1 MAKET
6 IKVLQI
12 DTNPAVKSLK
22 DLRNEL
28 KQYKDQM
35 ANLEEGSDAFLE
47 VANKA
52 GELKH
57 QIDEI
62 NESIK
67 GASADFGDM
76 VGNVTNV
83 MAGIT
88 GAFQA
93 VAGGL
98 QAMGVESKAIDETIV
113 KMQGLM
119 AVTQGLSAIDD
130 GIKSFDKL
138 TKSLGKAGES
148 LNSFVKGLGKLAAPV
163 AIVTALGV
171 AFVKLKESIDGT
183 STALKERETAQK
195 NFNTELEREL
205 LIRQKAGYTEEEN
218 IQFEIAQLELRN
230 EALRESNETLQA
242 QNDLVSQNAQAAQSA
257 AATMGG
263 LVASHAAYDAV
274 AQSENINV
282 GANTKIIQQNTKEID
297 ENAEAIKK
305 LKDELDIINEA
316 RKLASERTKN
326 STKSDTEAIENNI
339 ETIKNSASNAINS
352 IRNVYQSVF
361 NSLAREN
368 NDITIA
374 LQDIENQINKIQSDY
389 NTQIIQVAD
398 NHSLISWSKKEKKS
412 LEEQR
417 AELEQILILRNQEI
431 NLHSQRKKVLE
442 GQINTETAII
452 EGWKNTYDE
461 MIAKYNELA
470 LSGDKKAAIDFI
482 NAPDVK
488 AIITEYENGL
498 QKIQDLNIQL
508 NNESAVITELGYAYA
523 ELSSNINKIVDEII
537 DAEKWEIFDKNI
549 RVANEQFEILKKTTE
564 LFSESTMGISSHW
577 VNAIND
583 IQGAFNILTTTI
595 REGGEDSWKGYVNA
609 AAAGLQS
616 VGTILNS
623 LSDDMEVNNEASF
636 EEQKKLQIGA
646 TIMNMLSGIM
656 AAWTSAM
663 ALPTPWNFIQGGIAT
678 AATSALGGIQINKIK
693 NTKYDGNTSVASTST
708 PAVNSMI
715 IPPVQYSSAVQ
726 GASTEGAI
734 KDTKVYVTETDIKD
748 TMSKVD
754 VQESENTY

>member
-12 DTNPAVKSLK
+12 DTNPATKSLK

-28 KQYKDQM
+28 KGFKDQM
-35 ANLEEGSDAFLE
+35 SNLEEGSDAFLE
-47 VANKA
+47 IANKA
-52 GELKH
+52 GEVKH

-83 MAGIT
+83 TAGLV
-88 GAFQA
+88 GAFEA

-98 QAMGVESKAIDETIV
+98 QAMGVESAAVDETI
-113 KMQGLM
+113 KRMQGLM
-119 AVTQGLSAIDD
+119 AVVQGLSSIDD
-130 GIKSFDKL
+130 GIKSWDKL
-138 TKSLGKAGES
+138 TKSLGKAGET
-148 LNSFVKGLGKLAAPV
+148 LNGFVKGLGKIAAPV
-163 AIVTALGV
+163 AIVSALGV
-171 AFVKLKESIDGT
+171 AFAKLKESIDGT

-195 NFNTELEREL
+195 NFNTELEKEL
-205 LIRQKAGYTEEEN
+205 FIRQKAGYTEEEN
-218 IQFEIAQLELRN
+218 IQFQIAQLELRN
-230 EALRESNETLQA
+230 EALSESNEKLQEE
-242 QNDLVSQNAQAAQSA
+242 NDLVSQNAQAAQSA
-257 AATMGG
+257 ASAYGG
-263 LVASHAAYDAV
+263 LTAAHAAYDGV
-274 AQSENINV
+274 AQSANINV
-282 GANTKIIQQNTKEID
+282 GANTKLIQKNTKEID
-297 ENAEAIKK
+297 DNAEAIKK

-326 STKSDTEAIENNI
+326 NTTSDTEDIENNI
-339 ETIKNSASNAINS
+339 ETIKNSASSAINS
-352 IRNVYQSVF
+352 IRSVYQSVF
-361 NSLAREN
+361 NSLSREN
-368 NDITIA
+368 NDITIS
-374 LQDIENQINKIQSDY
+374 LQDIEKQIKDVQSNY
-389 NTQIIQVAD
+389 NTQINQTPD
-398 NHSLISWSKKEKKS
+398 NHSFISWSKKEKKS

-417 AELEQILILRNQEI
+417 TELEKILILRNLEI
-431 NLHSQRKKVLE
+431 NLHNQRKKVLE

-461 MIAKYNELA
+461 IIAKYNKLV
-470 LSGDKKAAIDFI
+470 LSGDKKSAVEFI
-482 NAPDVK
+482 NNPDVK

-498 QKIQDLNIQL
+498 HKIQDLNIQL

-523 ELSSNINKIVDEII
+523 ELSDNINKIVDEII
-537 DAEKWEIFDKNI
+537 GVEKWETFDKNI
-549 RVANEQFEILKKTTE
+549 MVANEQFDILKKTTD
-564 LFSESTMGISSHW
+564 LLSESTMGISSHW
-577 VNAIND
+577 VNAIAD

-595 REGGEDSWKGYVNA
+595 REGGEDSWKGYVMA

-636 EEQKKLQIGA
+636 EQQKKLQIGA

-678 AATSALGGIQINKIK
+678 AATTTLGGIQINKIK
-693 NTKYDGNTSVASTST
+693 NTKYDGNASIASTST

-748 TMSKVD
+748 TMNKVD